1 VGSART
7 CRLRAAADASV
18 RCVRPGSLTD
28 RVQQEQRY
36 LTPAPS
42 ATNNITF
49 YVSQYFTDLHIPS
62 IRFSAFWGGGDNC
75 MFVSPW
81 RLMAWQSARPDQG

>member
-1 VGSART
+1 VRK
-7 CRLRAAADASV
+7 RAYLSFACCGRRVSTV
-18 RCVRPGSLTD
+18 WLRPGSMTD
-28 RVQQEQRY
+28 RVQQGQRY

-62 IRFSAFWGGGDNC
+62 IRFSAF
-75 MFVSPW
+75 
-81 RLMAWQSARPDQG
+81 